1 MGYNHQWAVEL
12 FQEFLTRYQKELTAP
27 MICAA
32 EFAIDAHKGQTRK
45 SSDIPYVSHLFEVA
59 GILID
64 NKACENLIIAG
75 LLHDVLED
83 TKKTVSDIECLF
95 APAKAREIIKIVMA
109 DTEKDKSLPWKD
121 RKLETIAY
129 LKRTRGENMWNDYS
143 CGKNEQYWYFETIG
157 ELLNN
162 KLRNYSNINKEYKEL
177 LKFIFK

>member
-64 NKACENLIIAG
+64 NKACENLIKEETGATSRCMPFAQEH
-75 LLHDVLED
+75 L
-83 TKKTVSDIECLF
+83 SDKCVCCGK
-95 APAKAREIIKIVMA
+95 PAKAMVYWGK
-109 DTEKDKSLPWKD
+109 
-121 RKLETIAY
+121 AY
-129 LKRTRGENMWNDYS
+129 
-143 CGKNEQYWYFETIG
+143 
-157 ELLNN
+157 
-162 KLRNYSNINKEYKEL
+162 
-177 LKFIFK
+177 

>member
-109 DTEKDKSLPWKD
+109 DTEKDLSL
-121 RKLETIAY
+121 IH
-129 LKRTRGENMWNDYS
+129 
-143 CGKNEQYWYFETIG
+143 I
-157 ELLNN
+157 
-162 KLRNYSNINKEYKEL
+162 
-177 LKFIFK
+177 

>member
-27 MICAA
+27 MIGAA

-83 TKKTVSDIECLF
+83 TKKQSATSNACLRRQK
-95 APAKAREIIKIVMA
+95 P
-109 DTEKDKSLPWKD
+109 EKSS
-121 RKLETIAY
+121 KLSWLIR
-129 LKRTRGENMWNDYS
+129 KRTRV
-143 CGKNEQYWYFETIG
+143 CPGKTAN
-157 ELLNN
+157 
-162 KLRNYSNINKEYKEL
+162 
-177 LKFIFK
+177 LKQSPI

>member
-27 MICAA
+27 MLCAA

-129 LKRTRGENMWNDYS
+129 LKRTRS
-143 CGKNEQYWYFETIG
+143 KNG
-157 ELLNN
+157 MLL
-162 KLRNYSNINKEYKEL
+162 L
-177 LKFIFK
+177 LPTSYPICVLSQNFAGMRRKHVE